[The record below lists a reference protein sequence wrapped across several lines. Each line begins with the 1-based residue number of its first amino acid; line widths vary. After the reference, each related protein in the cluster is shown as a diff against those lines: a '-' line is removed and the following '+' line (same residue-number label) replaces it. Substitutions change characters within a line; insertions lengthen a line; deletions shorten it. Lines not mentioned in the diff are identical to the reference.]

1 MHPSDTCITR
11 QQMGCV
17 WCNSWPCQHPETP
30 THPPSPPSA
39 SILFWV
45 SKGWVCT
52 SCCLCTIGWENG
64 NYSAFHFSSIHA
76 VMAAGRCWCSQI
88 DGIILLKPLDV
99 WPYLA
104 SVLEPS
110 FGFVLYHLQGCHEKL
125 SIIMPRMTNTPP
137 STCQCLW
144 YFRCIWCLLV
154 KERSFGI
161 ITLVTC
167 RWLLK
172 APCFCSHL

>member
-1 MHPSDTCITR
+1 MYPLDTCITR

-30 THPPSPPSA
+30 SPPSA
-39 SILFWV
+39 SILLWV

-64 NYSAFHFSSIHA
+64 NYSAFYFSSIHA

-88 DGIILLKPLDV
+88 DGIILLKPLYM
-99 WPYLA
+99 WPYSA

-137 STCQCLW
+137 ASAC
-144 YFRCIWCLLV
+144 
-154 KERSFGI
+154 GI
-161 ITLVTC
+161 SDAYDVF
-167 RWLLK
+167 W
-172 APCFCSHL
+172 

>member
-1 MHPSDTCITR
+1 M
-11 QQMGCV
+11 
-17 WCNSWPCQHPETP
+17 
-30 THPPSPPSA
+30 
-39 SILFWV
+39 
-45 SKGWVCT
+45 CT

-88 DGIILLKPLDV
+88 DGIILLKPLYM

-137 STCQCLW
+137 HLPVP
-144 YFRCIWCLLV
+144 LV
-154 KERSFGI
+154 FQMHIMSFGKRTGFRNNYFGHMQMI
-161 ITLVTC
+161 VKSPLFLFSSLNCCHSNPVLPPPSRQHPNFINL
-167 RWLLK
+167 
-172 APCFCSHL
+172 